1 MSLIYNDDC
10 PPSYQPPGFVD
21 QQDFPDEA
29 GDKICNTLWDDG
41 WNMVGKLETGHH
53 QVAVGVRS
61 LHSEEAIS
69 SVDPHDT
76 AMSKQLQA
84 MQKTSSQPT
93 TNLISTLRDSGS
105 RRKRA
110 DNVPIPAK
118 RVKVAH
124 GQGVQEDGVQRQFDS
139 NRQAEETDDPK
150 HVSATGIVQQNS
162 MGSSNASVNPPRRS
176 TVDHPRR
183 LVTSKLAQILIH
195 CYAIQRC
202 VTGVSPVFDEN
213 LLAGGTIKRRLRS
226 SRIKC

>member
-150 HVSATGIVQQNS
+150 HVSATGITVAV
-162 MGSSNASVNPPRRS
+162 GETVCVAPCRR
-176 TVDHPRR
+176 
-183 LVTSKLAQILIH
+183 
-195 CYAIQRC
+195 
-202 VTGVSPVFDEN
+202 G
-213 LLAGGTIKRRLRS
+213 
-226 SRIKC
+226 